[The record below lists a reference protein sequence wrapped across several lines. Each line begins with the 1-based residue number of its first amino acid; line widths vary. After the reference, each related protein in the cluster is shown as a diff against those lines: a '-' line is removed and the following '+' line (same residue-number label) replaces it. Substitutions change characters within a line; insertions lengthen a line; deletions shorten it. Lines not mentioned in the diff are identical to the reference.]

1 MAYVKLF
8 SEILDSTVWR
18 LPSHGRLVWITM
30 LAMSDRDGEVKAS
43 VPGLA
48 DRARVERVH
57 CEQALAMLMAPDPD
71 SRTPDHEGR
80 RIEKIDGGWRLI
92 NHAKYRE
99 KMDAEEVKAK
109 AAERQR
115 KHRER
120 KAMSRA
126 VTESNA
132 CHAESRDV
140 TPVTTSD
147 HAQAQTISEE
157 REISDAREATP
168 QRRETLAEALGE
180 PPKPAP
186 SSAGALAAEKAR
198 EYVALA
204 MTNRKAVPHRDC
216 SQPMAPLW
224 GTLASFAIK
233 AAKMHGTTWD
243 KILKATIRAWADDQ
257 AIVERGY
264 PVSFLAANPNQY
276 LGVAVKG
283 GVL

>member
-1 MAYVKLF
+1 MSYVKLF

-30 LAMSDRDGEVKAS
+30 LAMADRDGEVKAS

-71 SRTPDHEGR
+71 SRTPDQEGR

-120 KAMSRA
+120 KRASQA

-132 CHAESRDV
+132 GHAESRDV

-147 HAQAQTISEE
+147 QAQSISEQKK
-157 REISDAREATP
+157 IFSPDDARPRGSAARMTAMN
-168 QRRETLAEALGE
+168 ETARTTVVQAARSRGAGLPVQCSHTDHRDWCDLSRWALGTESNRTDGMTAEDALKYALAEWLDTDALKHGFNPYRLAQNPNDYFLAE
-180 PPKPAP
+180 CIERRDL
-186 SSAGALAAEKAR
+186 GRRLAAQK
-198 EYVALA
+198 
-204 MTNRKAVPHRDC
+204 
-216 SQPMAPLW
+216 
-224 GTLASFAIK
+224 GT
-233 AAKMHGTTWD
+233 
-243 KILKATIRAWADDQ
+243 
-257 AIVERGY
+257 E
-264 PVSFLAANPNQY
+264 
-276 LGVAVKG
+276 
-283 GVL
+283 